1 MVTSVSSNSAE
12 ENHQQPLPKILPS
25 LSCNLLFS
33 SLGSGVLGQRGSLV
47 ALAMVHTLSLSLS
60 LSLKLWLLGGFPL
73 ELFANCDA

>member
-33 SLGSGVLGQRGSLV
+33 SLGSGVLGQRGSG
-47 ALAMVHTLSLSLS
+47 AA
-60 LSLKLWLLGGFPL
+60 
-73 ELFANCDA
+73 